1 MTRLAFLFSLLPV
14 ALAFSDTFPIIAW
27 SSHSSNVLSRLPSS
41 THSTDL
47 FKTILLN
54 DEICVHEAVIVVDQ
68 PGLHASDLRNLPSN
82 SHIARSL
89 NSSTSSRQY
98 PYVRHDDYSSSGD
111 LITFAQSVSERCNA
125 RLVSLTPGYG
135 DTSLNAGEKAVV
147 VVSLPELSVEGYAR
161 KNSMLR
167 RGTSSHLQVLVS
179 ALKLCFTDDLLELT
193 LSALPYSQHLTIYST
208 SVLPVHRKR
217 QSPDSPSV
225 LDLPLTNSL
234 APPKGGILARY
245 QLLTPGLILV
255 LLIVVGVLLPIIYF
269 GIKALASIQSP
280 VRMDAPKG
288 FNAADKK
295 NQ

>member
-14 ALAFSDTFPIIAW
+14 ALAFSDTFPIVAW
-27 SSHSSNVLSRLPSS
+27 TSHSSNVLSRLPSS
-41 THSTDL
+41 THSADL
-47 FKTILLN
+47 FKTILL
-54 DEICVHEAVIVVDQ
+54 DEEICVHDAVIVVDQ
-68 PGLHASDLRNLPSN
+68 PGLHASDLRSLPSN

-89 NSSTSSRQY
+89 NASTSSRQY
-98 PYVRHDDYSSSGD
+98 PYVRHDGYSSSGD
-111 LITFAQSVSERCNA
+111 LISFAQSVSERCNT
-125 RLVSLTPGYG
+125 RLVSLMPGYG
-135 DTSLNAGEKAVV
+135 HASLDAGEKAVV

-161 KNSMLR
+161 KSNMLKH
-167 RGTSSHLQVLVS
+167 GMSSRLCMPVG
-179 ALKLCFTDDLLELT
+179 ALTLCFTDELLEST
-193 LSALPYSQHLTIYST
+193 LSTLPYSQHLTIYST
-208 SVLPVHRKR
+208 SVLPTHHKR
-217 QSPDSPSV
+217 QSPDSPPV
-225 LDLPLTNSL
+225 LDLPSTSV

-269 GIKALASIQSP
+269 GIQALASIQSP

>member
-14 ALAFSDTFPIIAW
+14 ALAFSDTFPLVAW
-27 SSHSSNVLSRLPSS
+27 TSHSSNVLSRLPSS
-41 THSTDL
+41 THSADL
-47 FKTILLN
+47 LKTILL
-54 DEICVHEAVIVVDQ
+54 DEEICVHDAVIVVDQ
-68 PGLHASDLRNLPSN
+68 PGLHASDLRSLPSN

-89 NSSTSSRQY
+89 NASTLSRQY
-98 PYVRHDDYSSSGD
+98 PYVRHDGHASSGN
-111 LITFAQSVSERCNA
+111 LISFAQSVSERCNT
-125 RLVSLTPGYG
+125 RLVSLVPGYG
-135 DTSLNAGEKAVV
+135 HASLDAGEKVVV
-147 VVSLPELSVEGYAR
+147 VVSLPELSVDGYAR
-161 KNSMLR
+161 KSNMLE
-167 RGTSSHLQVLVS
+167 H
-179 ALKLCFTDDLLELT
+179 DDLLEST

-208 SVLPVHRKR
+208 SVLPTHHKR
-217 QSPDSPSV
+217 QSPDSTPV
-225 LDLPLTNSL
+225 LDLSSASV

-269 GIKALASIQSP
+269 GIQALASIQSP

>member
-14 ALAFSDTFPIIAW
+14 ALAFSDTFPIVAW
-27 SSHSSNVLSRLPSS
+27 TSHSSNVLSRLPS
-41 THSTDL
+41 THSADL
-47 FKTILLN
+47 FKTILL
-54 DEICVHEAVIVVDQ
+54 DEEICVHDAVIVVDQ
-68 PGLHASDLRNLPSN
+68 PGLHASDLRSLPSN

-89 NSSTSSRQY
+89 NASTSSRQY
-98 PYVRHDDYSSSGD
+98 PYVRHDGYSSSGD
-111 LITFAQSVSERCNA
+111 LISFAQSVSERCNT
-125 RLVSLTPGYG
+125 RLVSLMPGYG
-135 DTSLNAGEKAVV
+135 HASLDAGEKAVV

-161 KNSMLR
+161 KSNMLK
-167 RGTSSHLQVLVS
+167 H
-179 ALKLCFTDDLLELT
+179 DELLEST
-193 LSALPYSQHLTIYST
+193 LSTLPYSQHLTIYST
-208 SVLPVHRKR
+208 SVLPTHHKR
-217 QSPDSPSV
+217 QSPDSPPV
-225 LDLPLTNSL
+225 LDLPSTSV

-269 GIKALASIQSP
+269 GIQALASIQSP

>member
-14 ALAFSDTFPIIAW
+14 ALAFSDTFPIVVW
-27 SSHSSNVLSRLPSS
+27 SSHSSNVLSRLPGS
-41 THSTDL
+41 THSADL
-47 FKTILLN
+47 FKTILL
-54 DEICVHEAVIVVDQ
+54 DEDICVHDAIIVVDQ
-68 PGLHASDLRNLPSN
+68 PGLHASDLRSLPSN

-89 NSSTSSRQY
+89 NASTTSRQY
-98 PYVRHDDYSSSGD
+98 PYVHHDGYSASGD
-111 LITFAQSVSERCNA
+111 LISFAQSVSERCNA
-125 RLVSLTPGYG
+125 RLVSLMPGYG
-135 DTSLNAGEKAVV
+135 HASLDAGEKAVV

-161 KNSMLR
+161 KSNMLK
-167 RGTSSHLQVLVS
+167 H
-179 ALKLCFTDDLLELT
+179 DDLLEST
-193 LSALPYSQHLTIYST
+193 LSTLPYSQHLTIYST
-208 SVLPVHRKR
+208 SVLPTHHKR
-217 QSPDSPSV
+217 QSPDSPPV
-225 LDLPLTNSL
+225 LDLSSTSV

-269 GIKALASIQSP
+269 GIQALASIQSP

>member
-14 ALAFSDTFPIIAW
+14 ALSFSDTFPIVAW
-27 SSHSSNVLSRLPSS
+27 SSHSSNVLNRLPSS
-41 THSTDL
+41 SHSADL
-47 FKTILLN
+47 FKNILLN

-68 PGLHASDLRNLPSN
+68 PGLHASDLRNLPIN

-98 PYVRHDDYSSSGD
+98 PYVHYDSYSD
-111 LITFAQSVSERCNA
+111 LIKFAQSVSERCNA
-125 RLVSLTPGYG
+125 RLVSLTPEHG
-135 DTSLNAGEKAVV
+135 DASLDAGEKVVV

-161 KNSMLR
+161 KSNMLKH
-167 RGTSSHLQVLVS
+167 GTSSYN
-179 ALKLCFTDDLLELT
+179 LLEST

-208 SVLPVHRKR
+208 SVLPVHHKR
-217 QSPDSPSV
+217 QSPDSPPV
-225 LDLPLTNSL
+225 LDLSSTNLL
-234 APPKGGILARY
+234 ASPKGGILARY

-269 GIKALASIQSP
+269 GIQALASIQSP
-280 VRMDAPKG
+280 VRMDTPKG

>member
-14 ALAFSDTFPIIAW
+14 ALAFSDTFPIVAW
-27 SSHSSNVLSRLPSS
+27 TSHSSNVLSRLPSS
-41 THSTDL
+41 THSADL
-47 FKTILLN
+47 FKIILL
-54 DEICVHEAVIVVDQ
+54 DEEICVHDAVVVVDQ

-89 NSSTSSRQY
+89 NTSTSSRQY
-98 PYVRHDDYSSSGD
+98 PYVRHDGYSSSGD
-111 LITFAQSVSERCNA
+111 LISFAQSVSERCNA
-125 RLVSLTPGYG
+125 RLVSLLPGYG
-135 DTSLNAGEKAVV
+135 HPSLDAGEKTVV
-147 VVSLPELSVEGYAR
+147 VVSLPELSVDGYAR
-161 KNSMLR
+161 KSNMLE
-167 RGTSSHLQVLVS
+167 H
-179 ALKLCFTDDLLELT
+179 DDLLEST

-208 SVLPVHRKR
+208 SVLPTHHKR
-217 QSPDSPSV
+217 QSPDSPPV
-225 LDLPLTNSL
+225 LDLSSASV

-269 GIKALASIQSP
+269 GIQALASIQSP